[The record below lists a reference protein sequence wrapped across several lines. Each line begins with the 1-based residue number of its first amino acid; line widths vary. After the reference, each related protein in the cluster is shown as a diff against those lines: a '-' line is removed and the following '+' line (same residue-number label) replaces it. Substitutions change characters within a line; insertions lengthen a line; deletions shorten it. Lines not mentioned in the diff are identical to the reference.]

1 MVQKSSSGTRLGPPQ
16 RGPNLNLLPWRYLI
30 LANGASPMLLGGT
43 VGGTMPVYHQGSCR
57 GAACPVTVLTSFS
70 PPQSLGGRTL
80 LGPGA
85 VWAPV
90 PVNGVAPEQ
99 RQPATQRSAPEFL

>member
-1 MVQKSSSGTRLGPPQ
+1 MVPPQ
-16 RGPNLNLLPWRYLI
+16 CYWGELWGELCLCI
-30 LANGASPMLLGGT
+30 S
-43 VGGTMPVYHQGSCR
+43 R